1 MACPGVEQYINKKPT
16 PGLVPFFTH
25 RSNVTNFT
33 GITKK
38 FLEEMMQGVEGG
50 LTEAGRAGT

>member
-1 MACPGVEQYINKKPT
+1 MPQYISKKPV
-16 PGLVPFFTH
+16 PGLKPFFVH

-50 LTEAGRAGT
+50 LTESGRAST